1 MLLGHLESLEDELNQ
16 RRVREACWLQERQQW
31 QAMVDNLNMEKEELV
46 RQHTL
51 ETAELRKKNTFLMED
66 AQRRTS
72 ISMSTVPSSAGYSST
87 FSEFDHLS
95 MNDSPT
101 TWDEFSFL
109 NHAHV
114 DPDVSKQEMPVAQRP
129 KEEKTSVKEEDKS
142 AASGLLLTLL
152 LCGAWVA
159 SKGAGNAA
167 AVMPQMPDD
176 VRAASTAVLD
186 NIYKDAGLQTPTT
199 TTADAS
205 MMSAHPPPQ
214 HHRRAT
220 NPSYNQAT
228 SNPFISF
235 NQLTTPTRQQQRDE
249 VFSLT
254 ATQYNAMTTDEN
266 LYTQNAPVQQQKCRS
281 LQDALTALRGTNK
294 KGSAADAYT
303 RSLLW
308 DEVPANVV
316 RDFARMVGE
325 RVGEPMS

>member
-1 MLLGHLESLEDELNQ
+1 MLLSHLESLEDELNQ

-31 QAMVDNLNMEKEELV
+31 QAMVDSLNMEKEELV

-72 ISMSTVPSSAGYSST
+72 ISMSNVPSSAGYSST

-101 TWDEFSFL
+101 WDDFSFL
-109 NHAHV
+109 NHGHV
-114 DPDVSKQEMPVAQRP
+114 DPEVPKQEVPVAQRP

-159 SKGAGNAA
+159 SKGPGNAA
-167 AVMPQMPDD
+167 AIMPRMPDD
-176 VRAASTAVLD
+176 VRAASTTVLD
-186 NIYKDAGLQTPTT
+186 NIYKDAGLQAPTT
-199 TTADAS
+199 ATADAS
-205 MMSAHPPPQ
+205 MMPSHPQ
-214 HHRRAT
+214 HNQRAI
-220 NPSYNQAT
+220 NPSYSQAT
-228 SNPFISF
+228 NHPFISF
-235 NQLTTPTRQQQRDE
+235 NQLTTPSRQQQRDE

-266 LYTQNAPVQQQKCRS
+266 LYSQHAPSQQQKRRS
-281 LQDALTALRGTNK
+281 LQDALSALRGTGK

-308 DEVPANVV
+308 DEVPSSVV

>member
-1 MLLGHLESLEDELNQ
+1 
-16 RRVREACWLQERQQW
+16 
-31 QAMVDNLNMEKEELV
+31 MVDSLNMEKEELV

-101 TWDEFSFL
+101 WDDFAMF
-109 NHAHV
+109 NHGHMESEV
-114 DPDVSKQEMPVAQRP
+114 QKQEMPVASRQ
-129 KEEKTSVKEEDKS
+129 KEDKAMVKEEDKS

-167 AVMPQMPDD
+167 AMPQMPEE
-176 VRAASTAVLD
+176 VRAASTTVLD
-186 NIYKDAGLQTPTT
+186 NIYKDAGLQVSASTTGDTKMMTP
-199 TTADAS
+199 
-205 MMSAHPPPQ
+205 HPHPQ
-214 HHRRAT
+214 RHI
-220 NPSYNQAT
+220 NPAYNQAN
-228 SNPFISF
+228 NPFNTF
-235 NQLTTPTRQQQRDE
+235 NQLTVPTRQQQRDE

-254 ATQYNAMTTDEN
+254 ATQYNAMTTDET
-266 LYTQNAPVQQQKCRS
+266 LYSHPPQKPRRN
-281 LQDALTALRGTNK
+281 LQDALTALRWNGK

-303 RSLLW
+303 RSLMM
-308 DEVPANVV
+308 DEVPTNVV

-325 RVGEPMS
+325 RVAEPIT